1 MDSISQAALGAAVAG
16 LVAGKRCSPK
26 VLLAGAALGTVPDLD
41 VVLDYGDPISNM
53 IKHRGF
59 SHSLFVLFPF
69 AAVLA
74 VFWKRFFAKEWPLWQ
89 LWALFTAVLVTH
101 PILDSF
107 TTYGTQ
113 LLWPLDTP
121 PVAISS
127 VFIIDPLYT
136 IPLLIPVLAAFIWR
150 SRAAKLCGVGLAIST
165 LYLAWSLVAIG
176 VVKDR
181 VEENVAG
188 THLEGQPVF
197 IGPTPFNTVL
207 WRVVVL
213 DDNKYWEGLT
223 SLLDEDPTIDWMPMV
238 RGDWTF
244 PSKPELLT
252 DFENFTRGFVRY
264 EQDGDALTATDL
276 RLGMAM
282 YHPFSFV
289 VAEQGENQ
297 VWQLVPPVQLDP
309 GPVLPRQ
316 IPALWMRLLGWQSID
331 AMLCNEHDCFRDDL
345 SSN

>member
-59 SHSLFVLFPF
+59 SHSLFVLIPF
-69 AAVLA
+69 ATLLA
-74 VFWKRFFAKEWPLWQ
+74 MLWKKLVAKTWPLWQ
-89 LWALFTAVLVTH
+89 LWLLFTAVLVTH
-101 PILDSF
+101 PVLDAF

-113 LLWPLDTP
+113 LFWPLDTP

-127 VFIIDPLYT
+127 IFIIDPLYT
-136 IPLLIPVLAAFIWR
+136 IPLLVPVLAAFIWR
-150 SRAAKLCGVGLAIST
+150 SRAARLCGVGLAISS
-165 LYLAWSLVAIG
+165 LYLVWSLVAIG
-176 VVKDR
+176 TVKER

-213 DDNKYWEGLT
+213 DEGKYWEGLT
-223 SLLDEDPTIDWMPMV
+223 SLMDKNPDIDWLPIV
-238 RGDWTF
+238 GDDWTL
-244 PSKPELLT
+244 PDKPALLS
-252 DFENFTRGFVRY
+252 DFEQFTRGFVRY
-264 EQDGDALTATDL
+264 QQDGNAMTATDL

-282 YHPFSFV
+282 YHPFRFV
-289 VAEQGENQ
+289 VAEQRSNQ
-297 VWQLVPPVQLDP
+297 AWQMVPPVQVDP

-316 IPALWMRLLGWQSID
+316 IPALWMRLLGLQSID
-331 AMLCNEHDCFRDDL
+331 AMLCNANDCFRDDEP
-345 SSN
+345 S